1 MGCGKNNADISETPE
16 VADSDVTDIPESEAG
31 NDFGH
36 NASVELIST
45 AAYIYD
51 GVEGSTLY
59 GAIEY
64 KNTGDCPVYLSKIS
78 YQFSVNGTQLTH
90 DYTPPLGEHTI
101 VLPGESSYEAIWL
114 PAAYESDADVA
125 LTASLFCVESSA
137 PLTTLEVSNLYVAD
151 NYPGFSTL
159 SGRVTCVSGNPCST
173 NLIFVGFYNSSDQFL
188 GAWYLTKNAVLE
200 PNEPKDFVVNMQ
212 EFPITK
218 LAEQT
223 SNFKWAAFGFDL

>member
-1 MGCGKNNADISETPE
+1 MKRYLLFVLILILTFGFLVGCGKNNADILETPE
-16 VADSDVTDIPESEAG
+16 VADSDVTDIPESEAA

-45 AAYIYD
+45 ASYIYD

-137 PLTTLEVSNLYVAD
+137 PLKSPTFMLPIIT
-151 NYPGFSTL
+151 PGFPPFPGGSPVFQAIPVQRILYSSDSTIA
-159 SGRVTCVSGNPCST
+159 P
-173 NLIFVGFYNSSDQFL
+173 INSSVP
-188 GAWYLTKNAVLE
+188 G
-200 PNEPKDFVVNMQ
+200 
-212 EFPITK
+212 I
-218 LAEQT
+218 
-223 SNFKWAAFGFDL
+223 